1 MKKIFVTLLLCVA
14 SFTLFGQNKV
24 PTTVTCNKCNGSGS
38 IRENKT
44 EPCSKCNG
52 AKTVIVYETQTCP
65 QCHGTKKIRVP
76 DNKGNLVEA
85 PCNYSLCNNGK
96 IRVPKTEKCGSC
108 GGTGTKNSSVVKTC
122 PKCNGTGKITQ

>member
-1 MKKIFVTLLLCVA
+1 MKKIFVTLLLFVA
-14 SFTLFGQNKV
+14 SFALFGQNNV
-24 PTTVTCNKCNGSGS
+24 PTAVTCNKCNGSGS

-65 QCHGTKKIRVP
+65 QCNGTTIMKVVK
-76 DNKGNLVEA
+76 NGELVDA

-96 IRVPKTEKCGSC
+96 IKVPKTEKCGSC
-108 GGTGTKNSSVVKTC
+108 GGTGTKSNSVTKTC
-122 PKCNGTGKITQ
+122 PKCNGTGTITQ